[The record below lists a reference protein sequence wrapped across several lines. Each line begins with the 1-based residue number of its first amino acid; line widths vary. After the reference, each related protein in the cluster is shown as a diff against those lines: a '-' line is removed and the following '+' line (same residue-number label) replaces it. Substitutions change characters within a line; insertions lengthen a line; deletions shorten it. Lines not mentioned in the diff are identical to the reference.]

1 MHKQRTEFVRRVP
14 TTMIASLALVAT
26 LALTALGCGGGSDDR
41 EALIEDR
48 VRIGNTQAQ
57 AECYADA
64 VIAEFGGDPAND
76 GELSDDDV
84 SKLLGFASGCV
95 SDADG

>member
-1 MHKQRTEFVRRVP
+1 MVAFV
-14 TTMIASLALVAT
+14 ALVIT
-26 LALTALGCGGGSDDR
+26 LAFAAIGCGGASDDR

-84 SKLLGFASGCV
+84 SKLLGFVSGCV
-95 SDADG
+95 NGADG